1 VPEVHE
7 AEEKP
12 PDTREETV
20 EREGENVYNGYRK
33 ITLDQPMIEIR

>member
-1 VPEVHE
+1 MRR
-7 AEEKP
+7 KKSP

-20 EREGENVYNGYRK
+20 EREGENVYNEYRK